1 MVNDV
6 LILLYYI
13 ISGCNLL
20 KEAGSATNN
29 PLDIPK
35 KFRYYILAT
44 NSGCSLLEEVGW
56 STTFTTGKLKKK
68 NSHPTDFEEWPIE
81 ICVGFF
87 FFIFF
92 CFCLSRF
99 RIRSA

>member
-6 LILLYYI
+6 LILLYHI

-29 PLDIPK
+29 PLYISK

-68 NSHPTDFEEWPIE
+68 IPTPPTLKS
-81 ICVGFF
+81 GQ
-87 FFIFF
+87 
-92 CFCLSRF
+92 
-99 RIRSA
+99 

>member
-68 NSHPTDFEEWPIE
+68 IPTPPTLKS
-81 ICVGFF
+81 GQ
-87 FFIFF
+87 
-92 CFCLSRF
+92 
-99 RIRSA
+99 

>member
-20 KEAGSATNN
+20 KEAGSATNTCN
-29 PLDIPK
+29 PLDMPK
-35 KFRYYILAT
+35 KFRYDILAT

-68 NSHPTDFEEWPIE
+68 NDI
-81 ICVGFF
+81 
-87 FFIFF
+87 
-92 CFCLSRF
+92 
-99 RIRSA
+99 